1 MRYEFKY
8 LVPAE
13 QYEALRCAVVP
24 FLRADGFAAKQ
35 PNGIYTVR
43 SIYFDTPGFE
53 MYHTKVDGIA
63 HRMKVRLRGYN
74 KGGEASTVFMEIKR
88 KYEGPILKNRS
99 NTSYGLFLQ
108 LFKGQTSLDNLNGE
122 VSNHDNARRF
132 FYQILSRNMRPVINV
147 IYEREPFLGANFD
160 PENDFR
166 LTFDLH
172 LRSVAY
178 PSVEQLFDEI
188 GARFAFPGYFILEI
202 KFNRY
207 CPAWVKPVLERFQ
220 LRKEPASKYVGA
232 INSNAFIKTNRFN
245 DAFAK
250 SHFYLLDSSDDLESS
265 DEYAA
270 SNNRIIK

>member
-1 MRYEFKY
+1 MRYEYKY
-8 LVPAE
+8 LVPIE
-13 QYEALRCAVVP
+13 QHLALRQAVLP
-24 FLRADGFAAKQ
+24 FLYSDPYAARQ
-35 PNGIYTVR
+35 TEGHYTVR

-53 MYHTKVDGIA
+53 MYHTKLEGVA

-74 KGGEASTVFMEIKR
+74 LGGPDSEVFMEIKR
-88 KYEGPILKNRS
+88 KYEHPILKNRS
-99 NTSYGLFLQ
+99 LTTFGIVQRLFR
-108 LFKGQTSLDNLNGE
+108 GE
-122 VSNHDNARRF
+122 SIEAFGDRISHPDNARRF

-147 IYEREPFLGANFD
+147 IYEREPYVGRTFD

-178 PSVEQLFDEI
+178 PQVDALFEETDTC
-188 GARFAFPGYFILEI
+188 FAFPGYFILEI

-207 CPAWVKPVLERFQ
+207 CPAWLKPLLEDFQ

-232 INSNAFIKTNRFN
+232 INANRFINPNRYN

-250 SHFYLLDSSDDLESS
+250 NNFWAHAV
-265 DEYAA
+265 YARQG
-270 SNNRIIK
+270 SE

>member
-8 LVPAE
+8 LVPVE
-13 QYEALRCAVVP
+13 HYDALRSAVLP
-24 FLRADGFAAKQ
+24 FLRADRFAAMQ
-35 PNGIYTVR
+35 TDGRYTVR

-74 KGGEASTVFMEIKR
+74 QGDESSAVFMEIKR

-99 NTSYGLFLQ
+99 SAPYGVVLQ
-108 LFKGQTSLDNLNGE
+108 LFKGISLDSFNGE
-122 VSNHDNARRF
+122 VSNHDNTRRF
-132 FYQILSRNMRPVINV
+132 FYQILSRNMRPVVNV

-172 LRSVAY
+172 LRSMAY
-178 PSVEQLFDEI
+178 PSVDKLFDER
-188 GARFAFPGYFILEI
+188 GATFAFPGFFILEI

-207 CPAWVKPVLERFQ
+207 CPAWIKPVLEDFQ
-220 LRKEPASKYVGA
+220 LRKEPASKYVGT
-232 INSNAFIKTNRFN
+232 INSNAFIRTGRHN

-250 SHFYLLDSSDDLESS
+250 SHFSQMLDDD
-265 DEYAA
+265 
-270 SNNRIIK
+270 